1 MYSSCADAWTRA
13 CCKAGERRDDRPKN
27 IPFTPHT
34 CMPFF
39 VLILFLF
46 QCHLHF
52 HIVFDKEGIHVPG
65 VLYFQSGTCS
75 SSKVDRGLV
84 QVSDQLPPLREVELL
99 VDINPG
105 KWLPYLI
112 LKL

>member
-1 MYSSCADAWTRA
+1 
-13 CCKAGERRDDRPKN
+13 
-27 IPFTPHT
+27 
-34 CMPFF
+34 
-39 VLILFLF
+39 
-46 QCHLHF
+46 
-52 HIVFDKEGIHVPG
+52 VPG
-65 VLYFQSGTCS
+65 VFYFQSGTCS

-105 KWLPYLI
+105 KWLPYLV